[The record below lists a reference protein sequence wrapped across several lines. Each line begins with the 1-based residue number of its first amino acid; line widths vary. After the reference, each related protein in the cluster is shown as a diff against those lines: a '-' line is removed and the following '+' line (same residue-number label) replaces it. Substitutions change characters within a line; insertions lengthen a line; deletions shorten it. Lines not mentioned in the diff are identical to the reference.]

1 MKKLNIF
8 PALILTLIIVSFSF
22 AQEDHF
28 TNEWGMSY
36 IEEDS
41 TEEAA
46 EETNEKKKRE
56 KSDKDLQLGAA
67 LYGGAAFGSGLGDLN
82 ANYSVMLLIN
92 GTWEVY
98 AIGGHTLGFD
108 KYRKLR
114 IGGTYYFSKPEVVRV
129 GAGLEV
135 GPAYMQKKGGSGE
148 DGFAWIGLRATGDYQ
163 FDSGLFVG
171 AYYTFGVIPN
181 VINELGLRV
190 GYYF

>member
-1 MKKLNIF
+1 MKQLNV
-8 PALILTLIIVSFSF
+8 LITLVLTLVIANITF

-36 IEEDS
+36 VEEDS

-46 EETNEKKKRE
+46 EETTEKKERV

-67 LYGGAAFGSGLGDLN
+67 FYGGAAFGSGLGDLN

-92 GTWEVY
+92 DTWEVY
-98 AIGGHTLGFD
+98 AVGGHTLGFD

-114 IGGTYYFSKPEVVRV
+114 VGGTYYFSKPEVVRV

-135 GPAYMQKKGGSGE
+135 GPAYMKQKGDSDK
-148 DGFAWIGLRATGDYQ
+148 DAFAWVGLRATGDYQ

-171 AYYTFGVIPN
+171 GYYTFGVIRN
-181 VINELGLRV
+181 VINELGVRV